1 MTTMTAHLV
10 AMGGGGF
17 SMSDFKAPTNLDRY
31 LLELSGKR
39 SPLVAF
45 APTASADDP
54 SYIKSFLT
62 AYGTLGVRTSV
73 LTLWEGD
80 TTRAV
85 ARLADADVIVVGA
98 GHTVNL
104 MALWDAHKVT
114 KTIKRRYEAGDV
126 VICGISAGAGAFY
139 AGCITDSFGDY
150 RPWRGGMGLVKGS
163 FCSHM
168 DRAGRAPAY
177 TEAVADG
184 ELAGGYGC
192 DDGSGVHYV
201 DGVPTNFIAEKPG
214 QTVYRVMPSDLPTA
228 SGVLV
233 EPQSMTV
240 L

>member
-1 MTTMTAHLV
+1 MTTHIV

-17 SMSDFKAPTNLDRY
+17 SMSEFKAPTNLDRY
-31 LLELSGKR
+31 LLELSGKS
-39 SPLVAF
+39 SPLVCF

-80 TTRAV
+80 TSRAV
-85 ARLADADVIVVGA
+85 ARLSEADVILAGA

-104 MALWDAHKVT
+104 MALWDAHKVS
-114 KTIKRRYEAGDV
+114 KAIKRSYEAGNV
-126 VICGISAGAGAFY
+126 VLAGISAGASAFY

-150 RPWRGGMGLVKGS
+150 RPWRGGIGLVKGS

-168 DRAGRAPAY
+168 DRDGRAPAY
-177 TEAVADG
+177 TDAVARGD
-184 ELAGGYGC
+184 LPGGYGC
-192 DDGSGVHYV
+192 DDGAGVHYV
-201 DGVPTNFIAEKPG
+201 DGVPTHFVAEHLG
-214 QTVYRVMPSDLPTA
+214 QRVYRVLPSDLPTA

-233 EPQSMTV
+233 EPQEMTV